1 MNLVECPEVKQM
13 FTIAAVIIQTPTIRQ
28 DQSMNVFLNILIY
41 RNYNY
46 FHRNQA
52 SYGNKTN
59 LLIVRN
65 HHPVVFDSIFLSLK
79 ITKNASATQAVATQT
94 WGQS

>member
-1 MNLVECPEVKQM
+1 MWKWPKSLFAGIGPVIYYINYEV
-13 FTIAAVIIQTPTIRQ
+13 TC
-28 DQSMNVFLNILIY
+28 IY

-46 FHRNQA
+46 FHRNQT